1 MNGWKTAQLGDLV
14 RDGDGGIQTGPFGS
28 QLHASDYVKEG
39 IPCIMPTNMSN
50 NRVRL
55 DGIAR
60 ISEADAKRLR
70 RHIVRSG
77 DIVYSRRGDVTQKA
91 LIHPSEEGYFC
102 GTGCLLLRPGNLI
115 DPAFLTYYLS
125 TKTYQNWIVSQAVGG
140 TMPNLNTGILE
151 RISFTAPGKET
162 QQKIAKVLSA
172 LDAKI
177 ELNNRINAELEAMAK
192 LLYDYWFVQFDF
204 PMTAAQAAA
213 LGKPHLKGQ
222 PYKSS
227 GGKMVYNPILKR
239 EIPEGWEAGT
249 LRDIA
254 HIVMGQSPPGESY
267 NLGGEGCLFFQG
279 STDFGWRFPTAR
291 QFTTQPTRFAKEGD
305 ILLSVRAPV
314 GTMNIAPSD
323 CAIGRGLSA
332 LRSKTEHDT
341 YLWSVMSYFKQIFDR
356 RNADGTTF
364 GSINKDDLHA
374 LIVVMPEAVI
384 VESFEDKVRA
394 GNKMIATNQKQNQ
407 ELTTLRDWLLPML
420 MNGQVTVIDNQ

>member
-1 MNGWKTAQLGDLV
+1 MIFNKSKFNEHWNVRVLNDLGTFKRGKSRHRPRNDKVLFENGIHPLV
-14 RDGDGGIQTGPFGS
+14 QTGEIKAANLYITKHNEAYNDFGLAQS
-28 QLHASDYVKEG
+28 KLWPKDTLAITIAANIAETALLAYPMCFPDSVVGFNADEGRTSELYMHYVFTYIRRAIQNSVSGSIQDNINIDYLTGLEFK
-39 IPCIMPTNMSN
+39 IPEK
-50 NRVRL
+50 
-55 DGIAR
+55 
-60 ISEADAKRLR
+60 SEQD
-70 RHIVRSG
+70 
-77 DIVYSRRGDVTQKA
+77 
-91 LIHPSEEGYFC
+91 
-102 GTGCLLLRPGNLI
+102 
-115 DPAFLTYYLS
+115 
-125 TKTYQNWIVSQAVGG
+125 
-140 TMPNLNTGILE
+140 
-151 RISFTAPGKET
+151 
-162 QQKIAKVLSA
+162 KIAKVLSA

-227 GGKMVYNPILKR
+227 DGKMVYNPILKR
-239 EIPEGWEAGT
+239 EIPEGWKAGT

-374 LIVVMPEAVI
+374 LMVVMPEAVI